1 MMKDEDRNDPLV
13 AAASG
18 LATEIGPE
26 RDLWPGIAERI
37 ANPPRR
43 WPRFVA
49 QAAAVVLLIGAS
61 SGITLLV
68 TGNEPAVPAGTV
80 GSLYLQPV
88 SFMPGPGYLE
98 ARNDVT
104 AQLDEELAR
113 LTPATR
119 DVVETNLAVLRGA
132 IAEINA
138 ALATDPTS
146 PLLQEL
152 LLRAYQGEMEIMFR
166 VGDLTRQV
174 MARDDI

>member
-1 MMKDEDRNDPLV
+1 MKDEDRNDPLV

-26 RDLWPGIAERI
+26 RDLWPGIAGRI

-68 TGNEPAVPAGTV
+68 TGDEPAAPTGTI
-80 GSLYLQPV
+80 GSLNLQPV
-88 SFMPGPGYLE
+88 SFMPGPGYQE
-98 ARNDVT
+98 ARDDVT

-113 LTPATR
+113 MTPATR

-152 LLRAYQGEMEIMFR
+152 LLRAYQDEMEIMYR

-174 MARDDI
+174 MAREDI

>member
-1 MMKDEDRNDPLV
+1 MKDEDRNDPLV

-18 LATEIGPE
+18 LATEIGPG
-26 RDLWPGIAERI
+26 RDLWPGIAGRI
-37 ANPPRR
+37 ANPRRR

-68 TGNEPAVPAGTV
+68 TGEEPATRAGTG
-80 GSLYLQPV
+80 GSLTLQPV

-98 ARNDVT
+98 ARGDAT
-104 AQLDEELAR
+104 AQLDEELTR
-113 LTPATR
+113 LAPATR

-138 ALATDPTS
+138 ALETEPTS

-152 LLRAYQGEMEIMFR
+152 LLRAYQDEMEIMFR

-174 MARDDI
+174 MAREDI